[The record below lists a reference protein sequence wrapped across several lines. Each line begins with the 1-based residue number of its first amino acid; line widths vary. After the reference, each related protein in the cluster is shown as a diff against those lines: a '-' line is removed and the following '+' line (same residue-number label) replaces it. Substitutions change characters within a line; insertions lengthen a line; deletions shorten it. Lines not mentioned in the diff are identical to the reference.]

1 MNNNKPP
8 EMTSP
13 HITEVRSLMM
23 EQLRALRS
31 AKPGSE
37 LEAEIAR
44 SKGMSEITQTLI
56 NSAKVEIDYL
66 ALTEQPKSGF
76 LEEPADPSVSH
87 LGQTATGTLTQE
99 GNRTVHRLRG

>member
-1 MNNNKPP
+1 MTTTKPS
-8 EMTSP
+8 ETSP

-23 EQLRALRS
+23 EQLRALRKAS
-31 AKPGSE
+31 SGSE

-56 NSAKVEIDYL
+56 NSAKVEIEYL
-66 ALTEQPKSGF
+66 VLTDQPKSDF
-76 LEEPADPSVSH
+76 LEQPVDASVAH
-87 LGQTATGTLTQE
+87 LGHTATGTVTQE